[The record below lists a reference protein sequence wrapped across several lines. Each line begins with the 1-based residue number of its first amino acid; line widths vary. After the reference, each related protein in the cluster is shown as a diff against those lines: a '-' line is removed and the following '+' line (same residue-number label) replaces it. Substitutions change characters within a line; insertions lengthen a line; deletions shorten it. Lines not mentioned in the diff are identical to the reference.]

1 MHALGNVMRT
11 DLRILLSTAAL
22 AAFAA
27 PLGAAAQTNA
37 KPAPDETVEEIVV
50 TALKRST
57 TLQTT
62 PMSISAVTGD
72 SLQKIGAT
80 GLQDYFRSVPGVN
93 LTQGQLGQ
101 SRVTIRGVQGS
112 GEATT
117 GLYYDETSVTGPSGT
132 TQDPA
137 NNAADL
143 NLFDV
148 ERVEVLR
155 GPQGTL
161 YGGGSMGGTIRVIY
175 AKPDSTEFGA
185 SIEGQASATKGG
197 SRGSYLKAMGNIP
210 LIEGKLAARIV
221 AYTEDRPG
229 FVDNVRTGAKNIN
242 DSHADGYRAML
253 GFTPTDDLSLVV
265 TKIHQNSSADDLE
278 GWYDRLGDYKTDSAV
293 KLPLDTE
300 MDMTSVTG
308 KWSSPIGE
316 VTASSAYYKYD
327 MLRTIDF
334 TPQYKPYIGSANG
347 VIGYQPA
354 YLGAWNHELRLSSK
368 GEGQLQWTVGGYMEL
383 RKDHIDSNT
392 VLTSLTTGQPYSPTQ
407 YLQGR
412 YVNTGVKQTAEFGE
426 LTWTPPQ
433 VEGLSL
439 TVGARHYDYTKTTGS
454 AGTQRNVLTGAAPA
468 AYSEQTAE
476 ASGWVY
482 KFNAS
487 YKVTSDVMV
496 YATAAEGFRPG
507 GANNVP
513 GLNSAL
519 VVYNPDSLWNYE
531 AGVKT
536 TWLGGKL
543 TANAA
548 AYRIDWKD
556 RQTSA
561 MTADGLYQFITNA
574 GAARIEGLELEVS
587 ARPIHG
593 LSLNGSIGYTKAEL
607 TEDQANANIL
617 VDGSTGKK
625 GDRIAN
631 VPDWTASAS
640 AQYVW
645 PLPVAGLNGLVR
657 ADYAYTG
664 EMVSTFRPTYVY
676 FDKFG
681 SFSTVNLRAGVEAE
695 DWGVYAFVTNL
706 TDAEGIM
713 NKNSNVGYQDLLYG
727 LTPRTVGVN
736 ARRKF

>member
-1 MHALGNVMRT
+1 MRI
-11 DLRILLSTAAL
+11 DRKLLLSTAGLALL
-22 AAFAA
+22 AA
-27 PLGAAAQTNA
+27 GAARAQSAEPA
-37 KPAPDETVEEIVV
+37 KPAGNEVVEEIVV

-62 PMSISAVTGD
+62 PMAISAVTGD
-72 SLQKIGAT
+72 SLEKLGAT
-80 GLQDYFRSVPGVN
+80 GLSDYFRQVPGVN

-101 SRVTIRGVQGS
+101 SRVTIRGVQGA

-117 GLYYDETSVTGPSGT
+117 GLYYDETPVTGPSGT
-132 TQDPA
+132 QQDPG

-161 YGGGSMGGTIRVIY
+161 YGGGSMGGTLRVIY
-175 AKPDSTEFGA
+175 NKPSSQDFSA
-185 SIEGQASATKGG
+185 AIEGQASDTKGG
-197 SRGSYLKAMGNIP
+197 SSGSYLKAMGNIP
-210 LIEGKLAARIV
+210 LIQGKLAARIV

-229 FVDNVRTGAKNIN
+229 YIDNVKLKAKDVN
-242 DSHADGYRAML
+242 DSRSTGYRAML
-253 GFTPTDDLSLVV
+253 GLTPTDDTSLLL
-265 TKIHQNSSADDLE
+265 TKVHQKTSADDMQ
-278 GWYDRLGDYKTDSAV
+278 GWYKAVGDYATDAV
-293 KLPLDTE
+293 TKLPLNTE
-300 MDMTSVTG
+300 MDLTSLTG

-316 VTASSAYYKYD
+316 VTAVSSYYRYD
-327 MLRTIDF
+327 MLRSADF
-334 TPQYKPYIGSANG
+334 TPQYKPYVGNAYG

-354 YLGAWNHELRLSSK
+354 NLQSWNHELRLSSK
-368 GEGQLQWTVGGYMEL
+368 GEGQLQWTVGGYIEL

-392 VLTSLTTGQPYSPTQ
+392 ILTDTATGLPYSPT
-407 YLQGR
+407 R
-412 YVNTGVKQTAEFGE
+412 YVQARYINTNLKQTAEFGE
-426 LTWTPPQ
+426 LTYSPDQ
-433 VEGLSL
+433 IQGLSL
-439 TVGARHYDYTKTTGS
+439 TVGARHYDYTKTTSG
-454 AGTQRNVLTGAAPA
+454 AGTQRNMLTGAPPA
-468 AYSEQTAE
+468 AYSQRTAE

-487 YKVTSDVMV
+487 YKINPAAMV

-507 GANNVP
+507 GANNIP
-513 GLNSAL
+513 GLNSRL
-519 VVYNPDSLWNYE
+519 VVYDPDSLWNYE

-536 TWLGGKL
+536 TWLGGRL

-548 AYRIDWKD
+548 VYRIDWKN

-561 MTADGLYQFITNA
+561 LTADGLYSFITNS
-574 GAARIEGLELEVS
+574 GDARIQGIEFEVA
-587 ARPIHG
+587 ARPITG
-593 LSLNGSIGYTKAEL
+593 LSLTASLGYTDAKL
-607 TEDQANANIL
+607 TEDQGNADIL
-617 VDGSTGKK
+617 VDGSSGKK
-625 GDRIAN
+625 GDKLTS

-645 PLPVAGLNGLVR
+645 PLRFEGLNGLVR

-664 EMVSTFRPTYVY
+664 DMSSAFRPTYVY
-676 FDKFG
+676 YDKFG
-681 SFSTVNLRAGVEAE
+681 SFSTINLRAGVEAD

-706 TDAEGIM
+706 TNAEGIM

-727 LTPRTVGVN
+727 LTPRTIGVN

>member
-1 MHALGNVMRT
+1 MRT

-22 AAFAA
+22 AALVA
-27 PLGAAAQTNA
+27 PLGAAAQTTSSSTA

-175 AKPDSTEFGA
+175 AKPDSSQFGA
-185 SIEGQASATKGG
+185 SIEGQASTTKGG

-229 FVDNVRTGAKNIN
+229 FVDNVRSGAKNIN

-265 TKIHQNSSADDLE
+265 TKIHQNSSADDLQ

-392 VLTSLTTGQPYSPTQ
+392 VLTSLTTGQPYSPMQ

-412 YVNTGVKQTAEFGE
+412 YVNTGVKQTAQFGE

-536 TWLGGKL
+536 TWLGGRL

-561 MTADGLYQFITNA
+561 ITADGLYSFITNA
-574 GAARIEGLELEVS
+574 GAARIQGLELEVA
-587 ARPIHG
+587 ARPISG
-593 LSLNGSIGYTKAEL
+593 LTLNGSIGYTKAEL

-617 VDGSTGKK
+617 VDGSTGRK

-681 SFSTVNLRAGVEAE
+681 SFSTVNLRAGVEGE

>member
-1 MHALGNVMRT
+1 MRT

-27 PLGAAAQTNA
+27 PLGAAAQSATQAA

-175 AKPDSTEFGA
+175 AKPDSSQFGA
-185 SIEGQASATKGG
+185 SVEGQASTTKGG

-229 FVDNVRTGAKNIN
+229 FVDNVRTGAKNVN

-253 GFTPTDDLSLVV
+253 GFTPTDDISLVV
-265 TKIHQNSSADDLE
+265 TKVHQNSSADDLE

-334 TPQYKPYIGSANG
+334 TPQYRPYIGSANG

-392 VLTSLTTGQPYSPTQ
+392 VLTSLTTGQPYSPMQ

-412 YVNTGVKQTAEFGE
+412 YVNTGVKQTAQFGE
-426 LTWTPPQ
+426 ATWTPPQ

-454 AGTQRNVLTGAAPA
+454 AGTQRNLLTGAALAP
-468 AYSEQTAE
+468 YSEQTAE

-487 YKVTSDVMV
+487 YKITSDVMV

-513 GLNSAL
+513 GLNGAL

-561 MTADGLYQFITNA
+561 ITADGLYSFITNA
-574 GAARIEGLELEVS
+574 GAARIEGLELEIA
-587 ARPIHG
+587 ARPIAG

-645 PLPVAGLNGLVR
+645 PLPVAGLNGLLR

-681 SFSTVNLRAGVEAE
+681 SFSTVNLRAGVEGE

>member
-22 AAFAA
+22 AALVA
-27 PLGAAAQTNA
+27 PLGAAAQTTS
-37 KPAPDETVEEIVV
+37 KPTSDETVEEIVV

-62 PMSISAVTGD
+62 PMSISAVTGE

-175 AKPDSTEFGA
+175 AKPDSTQFGA
-185 SIEGQASATKGG
+185 AIEAQAATTKGG
-197 SRGSYLKAMGNIP
+197 SDSGFLKAMGNIP

-221 AYTEDRPG
+221 AFTEDRPG
-229 FVDNVRTGAKNIN
+229 YVDNTRLKTKNVN
-242 DSHADGYRAML
+242 DSRSSGYRAML
-253 GFTPTDDLSLVV
+253 GFTPTDDVSLVL
-265 TKIHQNSSADDLE
+265 TKIHQNTDADDLE
-278 GWYDRLGDYKTDSAV
+278 GWYDRLGGFNTDSVV
-293 KLPLDTE
+293 KLPFNTE
-300 MDMTSVTG
+300 MDLTSLTG

-316 VTASSAYYKYD
+316 VTASSAYYRYD

-334 TPQYKPYIGSANG
+334 TPQYKPYVGNTYG
-347 VIGYQPA
+347 VMGWQPA
-354 YLGAWNHELRLSSK
+354 NLQSWNHELRLSSK
-368 GEGQLQWTVGGYMEL
+368 DDGPLQWTVGGYVEL

-392 VLTSLTTGQPYSPTQ
+392 VLVSPTTGQPFVPFQ
-407 YLQGR
+407 YVSAR
-412 YVNTGVKQTAEFGE
+412 FIDTAVKQTAQFGE
-426 LTWTPPQ
+426 ATWSPPQ

-439 TVGARHYDYTKTTGS
+439 TVGARHYDYTKTTSG
-454 AGTQRNVLTGAAPA
+454 AGTRRNMLTGAAPA

-487 YKVTSDVMV
+487 YKVSSDVMV

-507 GANNVP
+507 GANNIP

-519 VVYNPDSLWNYE
+519 VVYDPDSLWNYE

-548 AYRIDWKD
+548 AYRIDWKN

-561 MTADGLYQFITNA
+561 LTADGLYSLITNA
-574 GAARIEGLELEVS
+574 GAARIEGLELEVA

-593 LSLNGSIGYTKAEL
+593 LTLNGSIGYTKAEL

-617 VDGSTGKK
+617 VDGSTGLK

-631 VPDWTASAS
+631 VPDWTAAAS

-676 FDKFG
+676 YDKFG
-681 SFSTVNLRAGVEAE
+681 SFSTLNLRAGVEG
-695 DWGVYAFVTNL
+695 DSWGVYAFVTNL

-727 LTPRTVGVN
+727 LTPRTIGVN

>member
-1 MHALGNVMRT
+1 MRT

-22 AAFAA
+22 AAFAT
-27 PLGAAAQTNA
+27 PLGAAAQSATQAA

-175 AKPDSTEFGA
+175 AKPDSSQFGA
-185 SIEGQASATKGG
+185 SVEGQASTTKGG

-229 FVDNVRTGAKNIN
+229 FVDNVRTGAKNVN

-253 GFTPTDDLSLVV
+253 GFTPTDDISLVV
-265 TKIHQNSSADDLE
+265 TKVHQNSSADDLE

-334 TPQYKPYIGSANG
+334 TPQYRPYIGSANG

-392 VLTSLTTGQPYSPTQ
+392 VLTSLTTGQPYSPMQ

-412 YVNTGVKQTAEFGE
+412 YVNTGVKQTAQFGE
-426 LTWTPPQ
+426 ATWTPPQ

-454 AGTQRNVLTGAAPA
+454 AGTQRNLLTGAAPA
-468 AYSEQTAE
+468 PYSEQTAE

-536 TWLGGKL
+536 TWLGGKV

-561 MTADGLYQFITNA
+561 ITADGLYSFITNA
-574 GAARIEGLELEVS
+574 GAARIEGLELEVA

-593 LSLNGSIGYTKAEL
+593 LTLNGSIGYTKAEL

-645 PLPVAGLNGLVR
+645 PLPVAGLNGLLR

-681 SFSTVNLRAGVEAE
+681 SFSTVNLRAGVEGE

>member
-1 MHALGNVMRT
+1 MRT
-11 DLRILLSTAAL
+11 DLKILLSTVAL
-22 AAFAA
+22 AALAA
-27 PLGAAAQTNA
+27 PLGAAAQTA
-37 KPAPDETVEEIVV
+37 AATPAPDETVEEIVV

-57 TLQTT
+57 TIQTT
-62 PMSISAVTGD
+62 AMSISAVTGD
-72 SLQKIGAT
+72 SLQKLGAT

-175 AKPDSTEFGA
+175 AKPDSTQFGA
-185 SIEGQASATKGG
+185 SVEAQASNTDGG
-197 SRGSYLKAMGNIP
+197 SQGSYLKAMGNIP
-210 LIEGKLAARIV
+210 LIEGKLAARVV

-229 FVDNVRTGAKNIN
+229 YIDNVKTGAKNIN
-242 DSHADGYRAML
+242 DSSASGYRAML
-253 GFTPTDDLSLVV
+253 GFTPTDDISLVL
-265 TKIHQNSSADDLE
+265 TRTHQKSQADDLQ
-278 GWYDRLGDYKTDSAV
+278 GWYDRLGDDKTDSTV
-293 KLPLDTE
+293 KLPLSTE
-300 MDMTSVTG
+300 MDLTSVTG

-316 VTASSAYYKYD
+316 LTASSAYYRYN
-327 MLRTIDF
+327 MLRTVDF
-334 TPQYKPYIGSANG
+334 TPQYKAYIGNAYG

-354 YLGAWNHELRLSSK
+354 YLGAWNHEVRLSSK
-368 GEGQLQWTVGGYMEL
+368 GDGQLQWTVGGYMEL

-392 VLTSLTTGQPYSPTQ
+392 VLTSTATGLPYSPMQ
-407 YLQGR
+407 YVTAR
-412 YVNTGVKQTAEFGE
+412 YINTNVKQTAEFGE
-426 LTWTPPQ
+426 ATWSPPQ

-439 TVGARHYDYTKTTGS
+439 TVGARHYDYTKTTSG
-454 AGTQRNVLTGAAPA
+454 AGTQRNMLTGAAPA
-468 AYSEQTAE
+468 AFSSQTAE

-487 YKVTSDVMV
+487 YKLTHDAMV
-496 YATAAEGFRPG
+496 YATASEGFRPG
-507 GANNVP
+507 GANNIP
-513 GLNSAL
+513 GLNSKL

-531 AGVKT
+531 AGLKT
-536 TWLGGKL
+536 AWFGGKL
-543 TANAA
+543 TANTAV
-548 AYRIDWKD
+548 YQIDWKN

-561 MTADGLYQFITNA
+561 LTADGLYSFITNA
-574 GAARIEGLELEVS
+574 GAARIRGVEFEVA
-587 ARPIHG
+587 ARPITG
-593 LSLNGSIGYTKAEL
+593 LSVNGSIGYTKAEL
-607 TEDQANANIL
+607 TEDQANGNIL

-625 GDRIAN
+625 GDRIPS

-664 EMVSTFRPTYVY
+664 DMVSTFRPNYVY
-676 FDKFG
+676 YDKFG
-681 SFSTVNLRAGVEAE
+681 GFSTVNLRAGVEGE
-695 DWGVYAFVTNL
+695 GWGVYAFVSNL
-706 TDAEGIM
+706 TNAEGIM
-713 NKNSNVGYQDLLYG
+713 NKNSGVNYQDLQYG

>member
-1 MHALGNVMRT
+1 MRT
-11 DLRILLSTAAL
+11 DLKILLSTAAL
-22 AAFAA
+22 AALAA
-27 PLGAAAQTNA
+27 PLGAAAQTPAA
-37 KPAPDETVEEIVV
+37 KPVADETVEEIVV

-175 AKPDSTEFGA
+175 AKPDSSQFGA
-185 SIEGQASATKGG
+185 SVEGQSSTTKGG

-253 GFTPTDDLSLVV
+253 GFTPTDDISLVV

-278 GWYDRLGDYKTDSAV
+278 GWYDRLGGYNTDSAV

-308 KWSSPIGE
+308 KWSSPVGE

-334 TPQYKPYIGSANG
+334 TPQYRPYIGGANG

-368 GEGQLQWTVGGYMEL
+368 GEGQVQWTVGGYMEL

-392 VLTSLTTGQPYSPTQ
+392 VLTSLTTGQPYSPMQ

-412 YVNTGVKQTAEFGE
+412 YVNTGVKQTAQFGE
-426 LTWTPPQ
+426 ATWTPPQ

-468 AYSEQTAE
+468 PYTEQTAE

-561 MTADGLYQFITNA
+561 ITADGLYSFITNA
-574 GAARIEGLELEVS
+574 GAARIEGLELEVA

-593 LSLNGSIGYTKAEL
+593 LTLNGSIGYTKAEL

-617 VDGSTGKK
+617 VDGSTGRK

-645 PLPVAGLNGLVR
+645 PLPVAGLNGLLR

-681 SFSTVNLRAGVEAE
+681 SFSTVNLRAGVEGE